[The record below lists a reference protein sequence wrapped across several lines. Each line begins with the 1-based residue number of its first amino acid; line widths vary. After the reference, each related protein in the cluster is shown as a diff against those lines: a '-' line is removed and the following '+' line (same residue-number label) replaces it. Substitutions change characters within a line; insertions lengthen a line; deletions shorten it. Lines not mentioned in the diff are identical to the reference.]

1 MSRSGRSSRRSP
13 TPWSASAR
21 PRPTRCTSSSRTSR
35 GPTGGS
41 AASSPPIGSMA
52 SLKIGFI
59 PIEGGHYYRD
69 ALEEVERGE
78 ELGFDSVW
86 MEEHH
91 SVVNHYWPSPLPV
104 LAGFA
109 TRTSR
114 MILGTDI
121 LVAPFYHP
129 ARLAE
134 DAALIDVMSGGRFV
148 LGAAIGY
155 KPDEFALYGADLEKR
170 GARFEEQLAII
181 KGLWTQDKVSFKG
194 RYFQVEGSLEPKP
207 VTKPHPPIWIGGWGD
222 ITLRRAATLADNWIP
237 GPTADLPR
245 LLNGKKQFLKNRA
258 DAGLTAPITEWP
270 LTRDVIIAETDRE
283 ARELAE
289 AHIMIAYRKEYAGG
303 WRHPFIDASIAT
315 DLDRLM
321 EDRFIIGGPDQ
332 CVRKIRRFVEEYGMT
347 HLICRT
353 FFPGMPHEHIM
364 RELELIARE
373 VAPAFS

>member
-1 MSRSGRSSRRSP
+1 M
-13 TPWSASAR
+13 AR
-21 PRPTRCTSSSRTSR
+21 
-35 GPTGGS
+35 
-41 AASSPPIGSMA
+41 
-52 SLKIGFI
+52 LKIGFI
-59 PIEGGHYYRD
+59 PIEGGHYYTE
-69 ALEEVERGE
+69 ALEEVTKAE

-91 SVVNHYWPSPLPV
+91 SVTNHYWPSPLVV

-114 MILGTDI
+114 LTLGTDI
-121 LVAPFYHP
+121 LVAAFHNPV
-129 ARLAE
+129 RLAE
-134 DAALIDVMSGGRFV
+134 DVAVLDVISGGRFT
-148 LGAAIGY
+148 LGIAIGY
-155 KPDEFALYGADLEKR
+155 KPDEFSLYGVELEKR

-181 KGLWTQDKVSFKG
+181 KGLWTQERISFKG
-194 RYFQVEGSLEPKP
+194 AYYTVDGRLEPKP
-207 VTKPHPPIWIGGWGD
+207 VTKPHPPMWIGGWGD

-237 GPTADLPR
+237 GPTADLKR
-245 LLNGKKQFLKNRA
+245 LLEGKKRFLDNRRA
-258 DAGLTAPITEWP
+258 AGRSQAITEWP
-270 LTRDVIIAETDRE
+270 LTRDLIIADTDRK

-321 EDRFIIGGPDQ
+321 EDRFVIGGPDQ

>member
-1 MSRSGRSSRRSP
+1 M
-13 TPWSASAR
+13 AR
-21 PRPTRCTSSSRTSR
+21 
-35 GPTGGS
+35 
-41 AASSPPIGSMA
+41 
-52 SLKIGFI
+52 LKIGFI
-59 PIEGGHYYRD
+59 PIEGGHYYTE
-69 ALEEVERGE
+69 ALEEVTKAE

-91 SVVNHYWPSPLPV
+91 SVTNHYWPSPLVV

-114 MILGTDI
+114 LTLGTDI
-121 LVAPFYHP
+121 LVAAFHNPV
-129 ARLAE
+129 RLAE
-134 DAALIDVMSGGRFV
+134 DAAVLDVMSGGRFT
-148 LGAAIGY
+148 LGIAIGY
-155 KPDEFALYGADLEKR
+155 KPDEFSLYGVELEKR

-181 KGLWTQDKVSFKG
+181 KGLWTQERISFKG
-194 RYFQVEGSLEPKP
+194 AYYTVDGRLEPKP

-237 GPTADLPR
+237 GPTADLKR
-245 LLNGKKQFLKNRA
+245 LLAGKKRFLDNRRA
-258 DAGLTAPITEWP
+258 AGRSQPITEWP
-270 LTRDVIIAETDRE
+270 LTRDLIIADTDRK

-332 CVRKIRRFVEEYGMT
+332 CVRKIRPFVEEYGMT